1 MRHALRSAPSAPCR
15 VEKPYIIT
23 TFKSLRLLF
32 SWTVFLWLLFLQ
44 LHDPLSGIPFVI
56 LGILTVTNCGD
67 YYFSLTSHAC
77 CLSCS
82 SPSSRE
88 AWTGGTPPLAP
99 TISSSSWIPCFISVA
114 RCESWGRISILQTF
128 YPQKQPNTSDQVT
141 VMLAVWSWC
150 KISVHRERFSF
161 IRLQVIQQLVH
172 LNFGFC
178 MLMVLSQIL
187 LHHEEETGKQQ
198 PATLTFYTFSMGLAS
213 IWSLSPFSPLFL
225 SHALRL
231 INTCKV
237 KWHAGSGQ

>member
-1 MRHALRSAPSAPCR
+1 MLVVSAAPVHLPGRLGLVEHPHWLPPS
-15 VEKPYIIT
+15 
-23 TFKSLRLLF
+23 
-32 SWTVFLWLLFLQ
+32 
-44 LHDPLSGIPFVI
+44 H
-56 LGILTVTNCGD
+56 
-67 YYFSLTSHAC
+67 
-77 CLSCS
+77 
-82 SPSSRE
+82 
-88 AWTGGTPPLAP
+88 PPLGFP
-99 TISSSSWIPCFISVA
+99 VLLV
-114 RCESWGRISILQTF
+114 LQDASHGEGFPF
-128 YPQKQPNTSDQVT
+128 YKHPPPPKQPNTSDQVT

-161 IRLQVIQQLVH
+161 IRLQVIQQFRGRCSSKFWLLH
-172 LNFGFC
+172 
-178 MLMVLSQIL
+178 VLSQIL